1 MLNSEFI
8 LINFLDEWISV
19 DPSRIQI
26 DNFNF
31 PNIEDDNFAVCLI
44 EDKNDNKGVAL
55 LSGKIV
61 KQINNGSLT
70 RSNTSHRFRMY
81 DDDKINK
88 EDSAKFSPATEQI
101 FKNYAENI
109 SKNRAAFLKSIC
121 SDSGVCMAFGRQTK
135 RIKKHFKGFVDFEYA
150 ISPVN
155 TIGSGG
161 NGFIKSITYER
172 DGYTSNAI
180 LKSSTKIDSDNL
192 LFEYIAGQYINKQ
205 CLVFPCFIETYG
217 WYQYITDKN
226 WLYMKKNRQVTVEK
240 LKDSLE
246 IGEVALQNYID
257 SAEASGRNLCY
268 EDKTKRFSLI
278 RKDCTELD
286 YLLKVACEKSQY
298 ISILIE
304 SIKNTKDIQHMIT
317 RPSSDVN
324 FNFPSKDLL
333 NVFYQIYMPLAT
345 LSEKF
350 THYDL
355 HPGNVLIY
363 EPVPGKYIDYRYML
377 DDGSIVEFKSRYI
390 AKIID
395 YGRAFFKDDSNEEI
409 SGSSKSIYD
418 TISKNIPECDDG
430 PGKYGGH
437 DKGFSSFDNG
447 IGYSIDSCVRNRT
460 HDLLLL
466 YRIKKILK
474 HPYWSDK
481 DSNPF
486 LQNIFD
492 NLEYGNEVALEAE
505 ELATGST
512 KYEFG
517 SVEKLSDDTFPERI
531 NNVIDAHNAL
541 KRGVL
546 QSKIQNDL
554 DHQSLT
560 SFGSLI
566 IYQSGCPMK
575 FIQN

>member
-1 MLNSEFI
+1 MLNSDFI
-8 LINFLDEWISV
+8 LINCLDEWISV
-19 DPSRIQI
+19 DPSTIQI
-26 DNFNF
+26 DNFKF

-44 EDKNDNKGVAL
+44 EDENGNKGVAL
-55 LSGKIV
+55 LPGKIV

-70 RSNTSHRFRMY
+70 RSNKSHRFRMY
-81 DDDKINK
+81 NDDTI
-88 EDSAKFSPATEQI
+88 DSAKFSPATEQI

-109 SKNRAAFLKSIC
+109 SKNRAAFLNSIC

-286 YLLKVACEKSQY
+286 YLLKVACEKSKY

-447 IGYSIDSCVRNRT
+447 IGYSIDSRVRNRT

-474 HPYWSDK
+474 HPYLSDK

-505 ELATGST
+505 ELATGSI

-554 DHQSLT
+554 DHQALT
-560 SFGSLI
+560 SFGSLT
-566 IYQSGCPMK
+566 IYQSGRPMK